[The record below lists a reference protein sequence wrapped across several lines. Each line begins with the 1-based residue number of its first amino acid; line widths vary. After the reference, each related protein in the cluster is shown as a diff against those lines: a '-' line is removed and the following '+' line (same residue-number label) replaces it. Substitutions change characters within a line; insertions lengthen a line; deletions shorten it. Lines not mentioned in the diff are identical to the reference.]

1 MATDDFYSIS
11 PKTIVTYSKSWCPD
25 CRRARKLI
33 IDSKLPFIDIDIA
46 NDNKAKEFVRQINH
60 GNESVPT
67 IIFPDG
73 NILVEPQNST
83 LSEELNKMK
92 TILTD

>member
-1 MATDDFYSIS
+1 MATDDFYSFS

-33 IDSKLPFIDIDIA
+33 IDSKIPFIDIDIA
-46 NDNKAKEFVRQINH
+46 NDAKAKEFVRQINH

-73 NILVEPQNST
+73 KILVEPQNST
-83 LSEELNKMK
+83 LSDKLNKMK
-92 TILTD
+92 SILTE

>member
-1 MATDDFYSIS
+1 MATDDFYSFA

-33 IDSKLPFIDIDIA
+33 IDSKIPFIDIDIA
-46 NDNKAKEFVRQINH
+46 NDSKAKEFVRQINH

-67 IIFPDG
+67 IVFPDG
-73 NILVEPQNST
+73 NILVEPQNSV
-83 LSEELNKMK
+83 LSEKLNTMK
-92 TILTD
+92 TILTE

>member
-1 MATDDFYSIS
+1 MATDDFYSFS

-25 CRRARKLI
+25 CRRAHKLI
-33 IDSKLPFIDIDIA
+33 IDSKIPFIDIDIT
-46 NDNKAKEFVRQINH
+46 NDTKAKEFVRQINH

-73 NILVEPQNST
+73 NILVEPLNST
-83 LSEELNKMK
+83 LSEKLNTMK
-92 TILTD
+92 TNLID

>member
-1 MATDDFYSIS
+1 M
-11 PKTIVTYSKSWCPD
+11 V
-25 CRRARKLI
+25 
-33 IDSKLPFIDIDIA
+33 DSKVPFIEIDIA
-46 NDNKAKEFVRQINH
+46 NDIKAREFVRQINH

-83 LSEELNKMK
+83 LAEMLNKMK
-92 TILTD
+92 AIPTD

>member
-1 MATDDFYSIS
+1 MAIDDFYSLS

-25 CRRARKLI
+25 CRRAHKI
-33 IDSKLPFIDIDIA
+33 IVDSEIPFIDIDIA
-46 NDNKAKEFVRQINH
+46 NDNKAREFVRQINH

-73 NILVEPQNST
+73 SILVEPQNSI
-83 LSEELNKMK
+83 LREQLNKMK
-92 TILTD
+92 AIFTE

>member
-1 MATDDFYSIS
+1 M
-11 PKTIVTYSKSWCPD
+11 V
-25 CRRARKLI
+25 
-33 IDSKLPFIDIDIA
+33 DSRIPFIDIDIA
-46 NDNKAKEFVRQINH
+46 DDNKAREFVRQINH

-73 NILVEPQNST
+73 GILVEPQNSILAEKLT
-83 LSEELNKMK
+83 EMK

>member
-1 MATDDFYSIS
+1 MATDDYYSFS

-25 CRRARKLI
+25 CRRAHKLI
-33 IDSKLPFIDIDIA
+33 ADSKIPFIDIDIT
-46 NDNKAKEFVRQINH
+46 NDVKAREFVRQINH

-83 LSEELNKMK
+83 LAEKLNKLK
-92 TILTD
+92 AIPTD